1 MFHGLRQ
8 NFTVSLAAR
17 CSEEEKKDYLWLIPA
32 GVCALPRG
40 KGYNEEDYWDRDRDL
55 WERDHRLVPGSENF
69 WTDSFLRST
78 HFPIWRQQPAGATA
92 GRKFSPDSIL
102 EIRVSQ
108 NLSKLGGGKGP

>member
-40 KGYNEEDYWDRDRDL
+40 KGYNEEINGIGIATSGNEIIVSSQAPKTFGR
-55 WERDHRLVPGSENF
+55 
-69 WTDSFLRST
+69 T
-78 HFPIWRQQPAGATA
+78 H
-92 GRKFSPDSIL
+92 S
-102 EIRVSQ
+102 
-108 NLSKLGGGKGP
+108 